1 MYSRALEMGNG
12 NGNTDNQSDYGIL
25 IGTWIDDVNP
35 TSDEWITSVSAP
47 DTDTGSDLS
56 QEASGVLAM
65 SSKAVKS
72 SRERNCTSCL

>member
-35 TSDEWITSVSAP
+35 TSDE
-47 DTDTGSDLS
+47 
-56 QEASGVLAM
+56 
-65 SSKAVKS
+65 
-72 SRERNCTSCL
+72 